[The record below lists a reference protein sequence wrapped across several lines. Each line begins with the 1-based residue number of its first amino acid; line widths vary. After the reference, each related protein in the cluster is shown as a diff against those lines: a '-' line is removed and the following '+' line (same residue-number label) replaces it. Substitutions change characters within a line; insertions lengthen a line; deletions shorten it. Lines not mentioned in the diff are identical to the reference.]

1 MSETM
6 KLTWT
11 KDSDLLGLVS
21 EQEELILKAS
31 QSTVNPCDYRF
42 GLPAGSPPLS
52 LPRVGRLGIAG
63 SQVPAAPRGN
73 L

>member
-11 KDSDLLGLVS
+11 KDFDLLGLVS

-31 QSTVNPCDYRF
+31 QSTLNHLLKFPISK
-42 GLPAGSPPLS
+42 GSM
-52 LPRVGRLGIAG
+52 A
-63 SQVPAAPRGN
+63 
-73 L
+73 